1 VKPVS
6 PYNRAMRSLRF
17 TLLTLALTVPALAQ
31 SSFQLHGFLS
41 GRGIYTSGQPSWLQG
56 GFGRLDTGAADV
68 NEHRTL
74 ALGVAQVGAEW
85 APASWIDLHAHG
97 VARRD
102 ESGAGGK
109 RAGIVEAY
117 VDLHS
122 EHFQVRA
129 GQFFLGTSRENIDPL
144 WTSPYTVS
152 FSPLNSWI
160 GEEFRPVG
168 VDLAWRPNFYVTA
181 GATAFRNNDSMGALL
196 AWRGWSVGNRL
207 SVYNEAL
214 PLPPL
219 FSLPTDF
226 AGQRH
231 DGTVPFEKD
240 LDGRTGVSARVRLQ
254 LPERAMMQL
263 TRVDNRGDRELYRGE
278 YAWQTHF
285 NIAAAQVGLTSPA
298 TVAAEYCWG
307 ATGMGHPPH
316 FVQMDFATWYV
327 LTSYKRGNDR
337 YSIRFDTFSATDRDH
352 VAEDN
357 SEHGHSWVLA
367 WMHDLTPH
375 VRLGAEFAQVTGSR
389 AAAQQSGFSP
399 NTDGRTVTVE
409 VRYGF

>member
-1 VKPVS
+1 
-6 PYNRAMRSLRF
+6 MRSFLF
-17 TLLTLALTVPALAQ
+17 ATLTLAIAAQLNAQ
-31 SSFQLHGFLS
+31 STFQLHGFVS
-41 GRGIYTSGQPSWLQG
+41 AREIYTSGQPSWLQG
-56 GFGRLDTGAADV
+56 GFGRFDTGASDV
-68 NEHRTL
+68 NDHRLLT
-74 ALGVAQVGAEW
+74 LGVAQIAAEW
-85 APASWIDLHAHG
+85 TPTTWLDLHAHG

-102 ESGAGGK
+102 QSGSQGK
-109 RAGIVEAY
+109 RAGLVEGY

-122 EHFQVRA
+122 EHFQLRA
-129 GQFFLGTSRENIDPL
+129 GQFFLGTSRENTDPL

-196 AWRGWSVGNRL
+196 AWRGWTVGNRL
-207 SVYNEAL
+207 TVYNEVL

-226 AGQRH
+226 ADQRH
-231 DGTVPFEKD
+231 DGTVPFERD
-240 LDGRTGVSARVRLQ
+240 LDDRTGVAARLRLQ

-263 TRVDNRGDRELYRGE
+263 TRVDNRGDREEYRGE

-285 NIAAAQVGLTSPA
+285 NIAATQIGLTSPT

-307 ATGMGHPPH
+307 ATGMGIPPH
-316 FVQMDFATWYV
+316 FVQADFATWYL
-327 LTSYKRGNDR
+327 LTSYKRSNDH
-337 YSIRFDTFSATDRDH
+337 YSVRFDSFSTTDRDH

-357 SEHGHSWVLA
+357 TEHGHSWVLA
-367 WMHDLTPH
+367 WMHDLKPN
-375 VRLGAEFAQVTGSR
+375 VRLGAEFAQVTGAR
-389 AAAQQSGFSP
+389 LAAQQSGFSP

>member
-1 VKPVS
+1 
-6 PYNRAMRSLRF
+6 MRSFRF
-17 TLLTLALTVPALAQ
+17 ALLILAITAQLKAQ
-31 SSFQLHGFLS
+31 SAFQLHGFVS
-41 GRGIYTSGQPSWLQG
+41 AREIYTSGQPSWLQG
-56 GFGRLDTGAADV
+56 GFGRFDTGASDV
-68 NEHRTL
+68 NNHRLLT
-74 ALGVAQVGAEW
+74 LGVAQIAAEW
-85 APASWIDLHAHG
+85 APTSWLDLHAHG

-102 ESGAGGK
+102 QSGSHGK
-109 RAGIVEAY
+109 RAGLVEAY

-122 EHFQVRA
+122 EHFQLRA
-129 GQFFLGTSRENIDPL
+129 GQFFLGTSRENTDPL

-196 AWRGWSVGNRL
+196 AWRGWTVGNRL
-207 SVYNEAL
+207 TVYNEVL

-219 FSLPTDF
+219 FSFPTDF

-231 DGTVPFEKD
+231 DGTVPFERD
-240 LDGRTGVSARVRLQ
+240 LDGRTGISARVRLQ

-263 TRVDNRGDRELYRGE
+263 TRIDNRGDRELYRGE

-285 NIAAAQVGLTSPA
+285 NIAAAQAGLTSPA

-307 ATGMGHPPH
+307 ATGMGISPH
-316 FVQMDFATWYV
+316 FVQADFAAWYL
-327 LTSYKRGNDR
+327 LTSYKRSNDR
-337 YSIRFDTFSATDRDH
+337 YSVRFDSFSMADRDH

-357 SEHGHSWVLA
+357 TEHGHSWVLA
-367 WMHDLTPH
+367 WMHDLKPN

-389 AAAQQSGFSP
+389 PAAQQSGFSP
-399 NTDGRTVTVE
+399 NTDGRTVTAE

>member
-1 VKPVS
+1 MPWK
-6 PYNRAMRSLRF
+6 RF
-17 TLLTLALTVPALAQ
+17 ALLMLVISAQ
-31 SSFQLHGFLS
+31 ATAQNTFRLHGFLS
-41 GRGIYTSGQPSWLQG
+41 AREIYTSGQPSWLSG
-56 GFGRLDTGAADV
+56 GFGRFDTGAADV
-68 NEHRTL
+68 NDHRLLT
-74 ALGVAQVGAEW
+74 LGVAQIGAEW
-85 APASWIDLHAHG
+85 APTSWLDLHGHG

-102 ESGAGGK
+102 QPGAHGK
-109 RAGIVEAY
+109 RAGLIEAY

-122 EHFQVRA
+122 EHFQLRA
-129 GQFFLGTSRENIDPL
+129 GQFFLSTSRENTDPL
-144 WTSPYTVS
+144 WTSPYTIS

-160 GEEFRPVG
+160 AEEFRPVG
-168 VDLAWRPNFYVTA
+168 VDLVWRPNFYVTA

-207 SVYNEAL
+207 SVYNEVL

-226 AGQRH
+226 AKQRH
-231 DGTVPFEKD
+231 DGTIPFERD
-240 LDGRTGVSARVRLQ
+240 LDGRTGVSARLRLQ

-285 NIAAAQVGLTSPA
+285 NIAAAQIGLTSPA

-316 FVQMDFATWYV
+316 FVQADFSTWYL
-327 LTSYKRGNDR
+327 LTSWKRNNDR
-337 YSIRFDTFSATDRDH
+337 YSIRFDSFSTTDRDH

-357 SEHGHSWVLA
+357 TEHGHSWVLA
-367 WMHDLTPH
+367 WMHDLNPTI
-375 VRLGAEFAQVTGSR
+375 RLAAEFAQVTGSR

-399 NTDGRTVTVE
+399 NTDGRMVTME
-409 VRYGF
+409 IRYGF

>member
-1 VKPVS
+1 MS
-6 PYNRAMRSLRF
+6 SLR
-17 TLLTLALTVPALAQ
+17 LILVTLALTAPAFAQ
-31 SSFQLHGFLS
+31 SAFQLHGFLS
-41 GRGIYTSGQPSWLQG
+41 AREIYTSGQPWWLQG
-56 GFGRLDTGAADV
+56 GFGRFDTGASDV
-68 NEHRTL
+68 NDHRMVT
-74 ALGVAQVGAEW
+74 LGVAQIGAEW
-85 APASWIDLHAHG
+85 APVSWLDLHAHG

-102 ESGAGGK
+102 QQGSGGK
-109 RAGIVEAY
+109 RAGLVEAY

-122 EHFQVRA
+122 EHFQLRA
-129 GQFFLGTSRENIDPL
+129 GQFFLGTSRENTDPL
-144 WTSPYTVS
+144 WTSPYTVN

-168 VDLAWRPNFYVTA
+168 VDLAWRPSFYVTA
-181 GATAFRNNDSMGALL
+181 GATAFRNDDTLGALL

-207 SVYNEAL
+207 TVYNEVL

-226 AGQRH
+226 AKQRH

-240 LDGRTGVSARVRLQ
+240 LDGRTGISGRIRFQ

-278 YAWQTHF
+278 YSWQTHF
-285 NIAAAQVGLTSPA
+285 NIAAAQIGLTSPA
-298 TVAAEYCWG
+298 TLAGEYCWG
-307 ATGMGHPPH
+307 ATGMGVPPH
-316 FVQMDFATWYV
+316 FVQMDFATWYL

-337 YSIRFDTFSATDRDH
+337 YSIRFDTFSTNDRDG
-352 VAEDN
+352 VAENN

-367 WMHDLTPH
+367 WMHDLKPN
-375 VRLGAEFAQVTGSR
+375 VRLGTEFAQVTGDR
-389 AAAQQSGFSP
+389 PAAQQSGFSP
-399 NTDGRTVTVE
+399 STDGRMVTVE

>member
-1 VKPVS
+1 
-6 PYNRAMRSLRF
+6 MRSLRL
-17 TLLTLALTVPALAQ
+17 TLLALLLALTASALAQ
-31 SSFQLHGFLS
+31 SAFQFHGFLS
-41 GRGIYTSGQPSWLQG
+41 ARGIYTSGQPSWLTG
-56 GFGRLDTGAADV
+56 GFGRLDTGAGDV
-68 NEHRTL
+68 NEHRML
-74 ALGVAQVGAEW
+74 ALGVAQIGAEW

-102 ESGAGGK
+102 QPEAKGK

-122 EHFQVRA
+122 EHFQLRA
-129 GQFFLGTSRENIDPL
+129 GQFFLGTSRENTGAL

-207 SVYNEAL
+207 SVYNEVL

-231 DGTVPFEKD
+231 DGTIPFEKE

-298 TVAAEYCWG
+298 TFAAEYCWG
-307 ATGMGHPPH
+307 ATGMGVAPH
-316 FVQMDFATWYV
+316 FVQMDFATWYL
-327 LTSYKRGNDR
+327 LTSYKRGSDR
-337 YSIRFDTFSATDRDH
+337 YSIRFDTFSTTDRDH

-367 WMHDLTPH
+367 WMHDLNPNI
-375 VRLGAEFAQVTGSR
+375 RLGAEFAQVTGSR
-389 AAAQQSGFSP
+389 VAAQQSGFSP
-399 NTDGRTVTVE
+399 NTDGRSVTVE

>member
-1 VKPVS
+1 MPSV
-6 PYNRAMRSLRF
+6 RL
-17 TLLTLALTVPALAQ
+17 TLLTLVLTAPALAQ
-31 SSFQLHGFLS
+31 SAFQLHGFIS
-41 GRGIYTSGQPSWLQG
+41 ARGIYTSGQPSWLQG
-56 GFGRLDTGAADV
+56 GFGRLDTGAGDV

-74 ALGVAQVGAEW
+74 ALAVAQVGAEW
-85 APASWIDLHAHG
+85 APAAWIDLHAHG

-102 ESGAGGK
+102 QPGAGGR
-109 RAGIVEAY
+109 RAGVVEAY

-122 EHFQVRA
+122 EHFEVRA
-129 GQFFLGTSRENIDPL
+129 GQFFLGTSRENVGPL
-144 WTSPYTVS
+144 WTSPYSVN

-168 VDLAWRPNFYVTA
+168 VDLVWRPNFYVTA
-181 GATAFRNNDSMGALL
+181 AATAFRNNDSMGALL

-207 SVYNEAL
+207 SVYNEVL

-219 FSLPTDF
+219 FSLKTDF

-231 DGTVPFEKD
+231 GTVPFEKD

-263 TRVDNRGDRELYRGE
+263 TRVDNRGDRGLYRGE

-298 TVAAEYCWG
+298 TFAAEYCWG
-307 ATGMGHPPH
+307 ATGMGATPH
-316 FVQMDFATWYV
+316 FVQADFATWYL

-337 YSIRFDTFSATDRDH
+337 YSVRFDTFSTTDRDG

-367 WMHDLTPH
+367 WMHDLNPNI
-375 VRLGAEFAQVTGSR
+375 RLGAEFAQVTGAR
-389 AAAQQSGFSP
+389 PAAQQSGFSP
-399 NTDGRTVTVE
+399 NTDGRSMTVE